1 MSKINAADITYPY
14 INIKLPDE
22 ETAEKIGVNLSRL
35 YLYIDEHINMGRIFP
50 YGNVYKAIKEKANRL
65 MGRSDAK
72 ISKRQVASLRKYYT
86 IFGTNEYIKIP
97 YRLYYIFKAVFEIVD
112 ILRVDYPLPD
122 DLENFVGKV
131 RRDIFYSEQ
140 SELFNDWYQEN
151 KNEMT
156 RGLHDD
162 IFAGNSVLSKKF

>member
-1 MSKINAADITYPY
+1 
-14 INIKLPDE
+14 
-22 ETAEKIGVNLSRL
+22 
-35 YLYIDEHINMGRIFP
+35 MGRIFP

-151 KNEMT
+151 RNEMT

>member
-1 MSKINAADITYPY
+1 
-14 INIKLPDE
+14 
-22 ETAEKIGVNLSRL
+22 
-35 YLYIDEHINMGRIFP
+35 
-50 YGNVYKAIKEKANRL
+50 

-122 DLENFVGKV
+122 DLENFVGQV

-151 KNEMT
+151 RNEMT